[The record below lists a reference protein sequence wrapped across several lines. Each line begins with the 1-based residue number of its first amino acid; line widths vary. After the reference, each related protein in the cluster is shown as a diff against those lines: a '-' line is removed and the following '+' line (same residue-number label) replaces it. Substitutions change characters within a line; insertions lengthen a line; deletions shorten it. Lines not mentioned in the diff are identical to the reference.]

1 MSDSQD
7 ITLPGSAPAAGNWAT
22 IKEALRGV
30 HFDYTDG
37 PIGHAIFLL
46 AVPMVLETVL
56 ESVFAVVDVFF
67 VSRLGAD
74 AVATVGLTESMM
86 VLIYTMAMGLG
97 IGATATVARRIGE
110 KDPEGASHA
119 AAQAVL
125 LGIIVAAVLGISG
138 ALAGPTLLRVMGAS
152 PGVIANSNFTRVM
165 LGGNVNVLMLF
176 LVNAIFRGAGDAVI
190 AMRVLWLANAI
201 NIVLGPMLIFGVGPF
216 PELGVVG
223 AAVATNIGR
232 GTGALYAISRLV
244 RRGAR
249 VRVVKRHFRLDPA
262 LMWQMIRLSGSGTF
276 QILVG
281 SASWIGLVRVISSF
295 GSAALA
301 GYTIGFRVVI
311 FALLP
316 SWGLS
321 NAAATMVGQALGA
334 RKPDRAELSVWIAG
348 RYNLWF
354 LGGVGVVF
362 VALAGP
368 IVSLFTAD
376 PTVRSYAVGCL
387 RIVALG
393 FPSGFTWVRGEPSF
407 RSQWRTRLWRS
418 SACGFSVRGGGKRN
432 ASERDDSGGRRA
444 FTAKIL
450 GDLFYSAVNRPIQW
464 RTLIDGV
471 LDVQPSASLHQQMH
485 YVLVFRPHRLMQ
497 RRRVG
502 MISVRVVSARILACI
517 EQQTYDIGPAVLSGE
532 RERDVFALAV
542 RGWK

>member
-7 ITLPGSAPAAGNWAT
+7 ITLTAPAPAPAAAASGGNWET
-22 IKEALRGV
+22 IKEALRGA

-86 VLIYTMAMGLG
+86 VLIYTLAMGLG

-110 KDPEGASHA
+110 KDQEGASHA
-119 AAQAVL
+119 AAQAVI
-125 LGIIVAAVLGISG
+125 LGLIVAAVLGVSG

-165 LGGNVNVLMLF
+165 LGGNINVVMLF

-232 GTGALYAISRLV
+232 GTGALYAISRLI
-244 RRGAR
+244 RRGSR
-249 VRVVKRHFRLDPA
+249 VRVVRRHFRLDPA
-262 LMWQMIRLSGSGTF
+262 LMWQMIRLSASGTF

-281 SASWIGLVRVISSF
+281 GASWVGLVRVISSF

-301 GYTIGFRVVI
+301 GYTIGMRVVM

-334 RKPDRAELSVWIAG
+334 RKPDRAERAVWIAG

-354 LGGVGVVF
+354 LGGVGVIF
-362 VALAGP
+362 VSLAGP
-368 IVSLFTAD
+368 IVSLFTSD
-376 PTVRSYAVGCL
+376 PAVSSYAVASL

-393 FPSGFTWVRGEPSF
+393 FPFYAYGMVLTSAFNGAGDTWTPT
-407 RSQWRTRLWRS
+407 WINL
-418 SACGFSVRGGGKRN
+418 
-432 ASERDDSGGRRA
+432 
-444 FTAKIL
+444 
-450 GDLFYSAVNRPIQW
+450 
-464 RTLIDGV
+464 
-471 LDVQPSASLHQQMH
+471 
-485 YVLVFRPHRLMQ
+485 LVFWLFEIPIAYILAVSLQTGPRGAFIAITLAY
-497 RRRVG
+497 
-502 MISVRVVSARILACI
+502 STLALVSALLFRK
-517 EQQTYDIGPAVLSGE
+517 G
-532 RERDVFALAV
+532 R
-542 RGWK
+542 WKTKRV

>member
-7 ITLPGSAPAAGNWAT
+7 ITLPASAPANGNWAT
-22 IKEALRGV
+22 IKEALRGA

-86 VLIYTMAMGLG
+86 VLIYTLAMGLG

-119 AAQAVL
+119 AAQAVI
-125 LGIIVAAVLGISG
+125 LGILIAAVLGIVG
-138 ALAGPTLLRVMGAS
+138 AFAAPTLLQAMGAS
-152 PGVIANSNFTRVM
+152 TAVLANSNFTRVM
-165 LGGNVNVLMLF
+165 LGGQINVLMLF

-190 AMRVLWLANAI
+190 AMHVLWLANAI

-232 GTGALYAISRLV
+232 GTGALYAISRLI
-244 RRGAR
+244 RHGAR
-249 VRVVKRHFRLDPA
+249 VRVVKRHFRFDPA

-281 SASWIGLVRVISSF
+281 SASWIGLIRVISSF

-301 GYTIGFRVVI
+301 GYTIGIRVVI

-334 RKPDRAELSVWIAG
+334 RKPERAERAVWIAG

-354 LGGVGVVF
+354 LGGVGVLF

-368 IVSLFTAD
+368 IVSLFTSD
-376 PTVRSYAVGCL
+376 PTVASYAVGCL

-393 FPSGFTWVRGEPSF
+393 FPFYAYGMVLTSAFNGAGDTWTPT
-407 RSQWRTRLWRS
+407 WINL
-418 SACGFSVRGGGKRN
+418 
-432 ASERDDSGGRRA
+432 
-444 FTAKIL
+444 
-450 GDLFYSAVNRPIQW
+450 
-464 RTLIDGV
+464 
-471 LDVQPSASLHQQMH
+471 
-485 YVLVFRPHRLMQ
+485 LVFWLWEIPIAYIFAVALNMGPR
-497 RRRVG
+497 G
-502 MISVRVVSARILACI
+502 AFIAITLAYS
-517 EQQTYDIGPAVLSGE
+517 TLAVLSAWLFRKG
-532 RERDVFALAV
+532 R
-542 RGWK
+542 WKTKRV

>member
-1 MSDSQD
+1 MSDSPD
-7 ITLPGSAPAAGNWAT
+7 ITLTAHAPSAPTASRGNWET
-22 IKEALRGV
+22 IKEALRGA

-74 AVATVGLTESMM
+74 AIATVGLTESMM
-86 VLIYTMAMGLG
+86 VLIYTLAMGLG

-110 KDPEGASHA
+110 KDQEGASHA

-125 LGIIVAAVLGISG
+125 LGLIVAAVLGISG

-165 LGGNVNVLMLF
+165 LGGNINVVMLF

-232 GTGALYAISRLV
+232 GTGALYAISRLI
-244 RRGAR
+244 RRGSR
-249 VRVVKRHFRLDPA
+249 VQVVRRHFRLDPA
-262 LMWQMIRLSGSGTF
+262 LMWQMIRLSASGTF

-281 SASWIGLVRVISSF
+281 GASWVGLVRVISSF

-301 GYTIGFRVVI
+301 GYTIGMRVVM

-334 RKPDRAELSVWIAG
+334 RKPDRAERAVWIAG

-354 LGGVGVVF
+354 LGGVGVIF

-368 IVSLFTAD
+368 IVSLFTSD
-376 PTVRSYAVGCL
+376 PAVASYAVASL

-393 FPSGFTWVRGEPSF
+393 FPFYAYGMVLTSAFNGAGDTWTPT
-407 RSQWRTRLWRS
+407 WINL
-418 SACGFSVRGGGKRN
+418 
-432 ASERDDSGGRRA
+432 
-444 FTAKIL
+444 
-450 GDLFYSAVNRPIQW
+450 
-464 RTLIDGV
+464 
-471 LDVQPSASLHQQMH
+471 
-485 YVLVFRPHRLMQ
+485 LVFWLFEIPIAYMLALPLQ
-497 RRRVG
+497 VG
-502 MISVRVVSARILACI
+502 PRGVFIAIMLAYSTLALVSAWLFRK
-517 EQQTYDIGPAVLSGE
+517 G
-532 RERDVFALAV
+532 R
-542 RGWK
+542 WKTKRV

>member
-7 ITLPGSAPAAGNWAT
+7 ITLPVSAPGYGNWAI
-22 IKEALRGV
+22 IKEALRGA
-30 HFDYTDG
+30 HHDYTSG
-37 PIGHAIFLL
+37 PIGRAIFLL
-46 AVPMVLETVL
+46 AVPMVIETVL

-86 VLIYTMAMGLG
+86 VLIYTLAMGLG

-110 KDPEGASHA
+110 KDSEGGSHA
-119 AAQAVL
+119 AAQAVV
-125 LGIIVAAVLGISG
+125 LGIIVAAVLGIAG
-138 ALAGPTLLRVMGAS
+138 ARAAPTLLRLMGAS
-152 PGVIANSNFTRVM
+152 PGVLANSRFTRVM

-201 NIVLGPMLIFGVGPF
+201 NILLGPMLIFGVGPF

-232 GTGALYAISRLV
+232 GTGALYAISRLI

-249 VRVVKRHFRLDPA
+249 VRVVRRHFRLDPA

-301 GYTIGFRVVI
+301 GYTIGMRLVM

-316 SWGLS
+316 AWGLS

-334 RKPDRAELSVWIAG
+334 RKPDRAERAVWIAG
-348 RYNLWF
+348 RYNVWF

-368 IVSLFTAD
+368 IVSLFTSD
-376 PTVRSYAVGCL
+376 PTVASYAVGCL

-393 FPSGFTWVRGEPSF
+393 FPFYAYGMVLTSAFNGAGDTWTPTWINLVVFWMWEIPLAYLLAVTFDRGP
-407 RSQWRTRLWRS
+407 
-418 SACGFSVRGGGKRN
+418 RGVYISIML
-432 ASERDDSGGRRA
+432 A
-444 FTAKIL
+444 
-450 GDLFYSAVNRPIQW
+450 YS
-464 RTLIDGV
+464 TLAI
-471 LDVQPSASLHQQMH
+471 
-485 YVLVFRPHRLMQ
+485 
-497 RRRVG
+497 
-502 MISVRVVSARILACI
+502 VSAWLFRK
-517 EQQTYDIGPAVLSGE
+517 GH
-532 RERDVFALAV
+532 
-542 RGWK
+542 WKTKRV